1 VIFGPASI
9 EEYTTDDPA
18 DPADGPA
25 TLYGHANAEDA
36 IAVGASD
43 VRFGPETFPGLTG
56 RLVNSY
62 SAYGGIPV
70 VFDESGNRLPEPV
83 DRLKPD
89 VTGPD
94 GVNTTF
100 FGGDTGNDA
109 DSFPNFFGTSAAAPH
124 IAGVAGLIRSINP
137 EASQERISEELENTA
152 TDIVSLGVVQDATL
166 NAVPISD
173 AATLSGTGGV
183 GPDRRTG
190 AGFVSAPAVARV
202 FGEIFNFRVDG
213 TGEGQNGLRVR
224 WEQLESVDIESYTLR
239 QEYVDAIPGDDAVRT
254 VSVSV
259 ESDLS
264 YEQSFRDLEPG
275 RYEYT
280 LTYTRSD
287 GTEGRSSTIAGTVAL
302 DQTATVS
309 DIFPNPVT
317 GAQTTIRVA
326 TQTQQDIEIE
336 LFDSIGR
343 RVGQA
348 SRSLQADRPTNLQ
361 LGGSGPFQLDML
373 ASGVYF
379 VRLRGDDFSEVR
391 RLVIAR

>member
-1 VIFGPASI
+1 
-9 EEYTTDDPA
+9 
-18 DPADGPA
+18 
-25 TLYGHANAEDA
+25 
-36 IAVGASD
+36 
-43 VRFGPETFPGLTG
+43 
-56 RLVNSY
+56 
-62 SAYGGIPV
+62 
-70 VFDESGNRLPEPV
+70 
-83 DRLKPD
+83 
-89 VTGPD
+89 
-94 GVNTTF
+94 
-100 FGGDTGNDA
+100 
-109 DSFPNFFGTSAAAPH
+109 
-124 IAGVAGLIRSINP
+124 
-137 EASQERISEELENTA
+137 
-152 TDIVSLGVVQDATL
+152 
-166 NAVPISD
+166 
-173 AATLSGTGGV
+173 
-183 GPDRRTG
+183 
-190 AGFVSAPAVARV
+190 VARV